1 MNHNHIRIRPGSV
14 LTRTGVRT
22 YEIRH
27 SDGTIQHWTDD
38 SDARFDIQGDV
49 MDVRAFGKAYLD
61 GLDVDSTVT
70 FEEAPSTRAD
80 ADRADVDDLVQER
93 TDALLAAEA
102 VGLSRQDF
110 EGDSTDEI
118 RRVFLAKRMP
128 DLDLAGKGAAF
139 VAGAFNALR
148 NSRTGSGAQRAD
160 SAGDSRSPRQV
171 LLAKRQAAQ
180 RGQER
185 ADADQSLA
193 AKAADWGINLANL
206 SPRQKMVLQNCA
218 TRADALA
225 LGLAPTSRGT
235 PHKRKPASAAV
246 QRATARADAHEPSPR
261 QRMEAR
267 QAALNRGDHLATRQ
281 HRRLTLDEQAAAAD

>member
-1 MNHNHIRIRPGSV
+1 MNHIRIRPGSV
-14 LTRTGVRT
+14 LTRTGVFT

-27 SDGTIQHWTDD
+27 ADGTSQTWTVDD
-38 SDARFDIQGDV
+38 HGARFDVQGAEL
-49 MDVRAFGKAYLD
+49 DVREFGRTYLD
-61 GLDVDSTVT
+61 GLNIHDTVM
-70 FEEAPSTRAD
+70 FEEARSTRAD

-118 RRVFLAKRMP
+118 RRAVLARRMP
-128 DLDLAGKGAAF
+128 GLDLAGKGAAF
-139 VAGAFNALR
+139 VEGAFNALR
-148 NSRTGSGAQRAD
+148 DSRTGSGAQRAD

-171 LLAKRQAAQ
+171 LQARREAAH

-193 AKAADWGINLANL
+193 AKADEFGIILDDL
-206 SPRQKMVLQNCA
+206 SPRRRMILGNC
-218 TRADALA
+218 TGRADALA

-235 PHKRKPASAAV
+235 PHKRKPTSPAV
-246 QRATARADAHEPSPR
+246 QRAQARSDSGELSPR
-261 QRMEAR
+261 EKMELR
-267 QAALNRGDHLATRQ
+267 QVALNRGDHLATRQ
-281 HRRLTLDEQAAAAD
+281 PRRLSLDEQAAAAD